1 MKVRWLQ
8 AARKPSHSSLQPLQ
22 QEVSDTK
29 IWRRYIRLC
38 WFLLLVYPLLTHLIS
53 TNVTTSNTS
62 DLLNVLTKGV
72 SKITLDNG
80 LTILLK
86 EVHTAPVVSVQ
97 VWYRV
102 GSRNETPGLS
112 GITHQLEHLM
122 FKGTQSRPVQ
132 FGKLFSALGSA
143 SNAFTSYDMTAY
155 YGTVGSDK
163 LEALLILEADR
174 MQNVALTTEHLASEK
189 RVVISELQGYEN
201 SPDYRLSN
209 AVMQRAFP
217 ESNYGLPV
225 GGNKADVEQ
234 FTLAQVQDYYQ
245 TYYQP
250 SNATLVITGDFD
262 QGTVLEQIRTYFGPI
277 PSSPVS
283 TAPAPLSV
291 VTQTSLAA
299 PIVLKEPGSAPL
311 LDAVYPIPD
320 AQHLDIPALEILDSI
335 LSAGRNSR
343 FYPALIES
351 GLATQAHAY
360 VASLMDG
367 GWYNIS
373 VTAAVGQLPEIDQVV
388 ELTLEKLRNQP
399 ITLEEL
405 ERAKTQVKAGFIL
418 SNREIENQ
426 ASQLA
431 YNQTITEDH
440 CFSDRYLSGIEA
452 VTPADVQRVAQTYLT
467 PTQKTVGY
475 FEPTQWQG
483 QSVAAGIPATQTA
496 EDFTPS
502 EPVDPA
508 QVAKYLP
515 EWSPSSGSDSQALP
529 ERWVME
535 NGLTV
540 LLLADPSTP
549 TVTLSGHIRA
559 GNEWDYLTLGGVASM
574 TADNL
579 MSGTQTKTDLA
590 IASTLEDRGASL
602 DFLSLREGVDIS
614 GYALSPDLPV
624 VLETLADVLQNAT
637 FPQPLLDLSRQ
648 RLLTHLQLEL
658 DDPGALARRTFQQKI
673 YPQDHPFQGFPT
685 ANSLKSISREG
696 ILRFYEQ
703 HYRPDN
709 MILTLLGDFE
719 VAAVRSH
726 LSRTLGQWQNSQTS
740 TQLEFPDPQLPATI
754 QRVNAPLPGKTQVV
768 TYMGY
773 PGLER
778 HHPLYYAAMLLNQI
792 IGGDTLSSRL
802 GTEIRDRQGLTYG
815 IYSYFAAGL
824 HAGPFAVQMQT
835 APEDT
840 QTAISSTLALLK
852 QVKGEG
858 ITQSELDTAQRSIL
872 NSYPVDLADPD
883 MLAQRFLMNEVLGL
897 PIEEIQQLPQ
907 RLAAVTMAE
916 VDQAIQAF
924 IHPDR
929 LVIVSAGPVE

>member
-1 MKVRWLQ
+1 M
-8 AARKPSHSSLQPLQ
+8 
-22 QEVSDTK
+22 
-29 IWRRYIRLC
+29 
-38 WFLLLVYPLLTHLIS
+38 
-53 TNVTTSNTS
+53 TTSSTS
-62 DLLNVLTKGV
+62 DLQNVLTKGV
-72 SKITLDNG
+72 SKTTLNNG
-80 LTILLK
+80 LTLLLK

-102 GSRNETPGLS
+102 GSRNETSGLN

-122 FKGTQSRPVQ
+122 FKGTQSRPIQ

-174 MQNVALTTEHLASEK
+174 MQNMALTPQNLDSEK
-189 RVVISELQGYEN
+189 RVVVSELQGYEN
-201 SPDYRLSN
+201 SPDYRLSK
-209 AVMQRAFP
+209 AVMQQAFP
-217 ESNYGLPV
+217 NSHYGVPV

-234 FTLAQVQDYYQ
+234 LTLDQVQEYYQ

-250 SNATLVITGDFD
+250 SNVTLVITGDFD
-262 QGTVLEQIRTYFGPI
+262 HRIVLEQIQTHFGQI
-277 PSSPVS
+277 PSSPVN
-283 TAPAPLSV
+283 TAPTPLPMDPKARPAP
-291 VTQTSLAA
+291 

-320 AQHLDIPALEILDSI
+320 AQHPDIPALEILDSI

-351 GLATQAHAY
+351 GLATHAHAY

-373 VTAAVGQLPEIDQVV
+373 VTAATGQLTEIDQVV
-388 ELTLEKLRNQP
+388 ESTLEQLRRQT

-431 YNQTITEDH
+431 YNQIVTNDY
-440 CFSDRYLSGIEA
+440 CFSDRYLRGIEA

-467 PTQKTVGY
+467 PTQKTVGF
-475 FEPTQWQG
+475 FEPTQLEG
-483 QSVAAGIPATQTA
+483 PPMAAGLPATQTA
-496 EDFTPS
+496 ENFTPS
-502 EPVDPA
+502 EPVDPVE
-508 QVAKYLP
+508 VANYLP
-515 EWSPSSGSDSQALP
+515 NLAASAPSDMQSLP
-529 ERWVME
+529 ERWVLE

-540 LLLADPSTP
+540 LLLADHSTP
-549 TVTLSGHIRA
+549 TVTLSGYIGA
-559 GNEWDYLTLGGVASM
+559 GNEWDYLTLGGVASL

-579 MSGTQTKTDLA
+579 MSGTTDKDDLA
-590 IASTLEDRGASL
+590 IAKTLEDRGASL
-602 DFLSLREGVDIS
+602 DFLSLREGVDVS
-614 GYALSPDLPV
+614 GYALSPDLPI

-637 FPQPLLDLSRQ
+637 FPQQQLDLSRQ
-648 RLLTHLQLEL
+648 RMLTHLQLEL

-673 YPQDHPFQGFPT
+673 YAQDHPFHGFPT
-685 ANSLKSISREG
+685 ANSLKNISQEG

-709 MILTLLGDFE
+709 MILTLVGDFK
-719 VAAVRSH
+719 VAEVRSH
-726 LSRTLGQWQNSQTS
+726 LSRTLGQWQNPRSALPLDFS
-740 TQLEFPDPQLPATI
+740 EPQLPPTI
-754 QRVNAPLPGKTQVV
+754 QRVNQALPGKTQVV

-773 PGLER
+773 PGIER

-802 GTEIRDRQGLTYG
+802 GTEIRDRKGLTYG
-815 IYSYFAAGL
+815 IYSYFAAGI

-852 QVKGEG
+852 QVKAEG
-858 ITQSELDTAQRSIL
+858 ITPFELETAQRSIL

-883 MLAQRFLMNEVLGL
+883 HLAQRLLMNEVLGL
-897 PIEEIQQLPQ
+897 PLEDIQQLPHHI
-907 RLAAVTMAE
+907 AAVNMAE

-924 IHPDR
+924 IHPER
-929 LVIVSAGPVE
+929 VVIVSVGPVE

>member
-1 MKVRWLQ
+1 MTI
-8 AARKPSHSSLQPLQ
+8 SSTP
-22 QEVSDTK
+22 
-29 IWRRYIRLC
+29 
-38 WFLLLVYPLLTHLIS
+38 
-53 TNVTTSNTS
+53 
-62 DLLNVLTKGV
+62 DLRHVLTKDV
-72 SKITLDNG
+72 NKTILENG

-102 GSRNETPGLS
+102 GSRNEALGLN

-122 FKGTQSRPVQ
+122 FKGTHSRPVQ

-163 LEALLILEADR
+163 LETLLILEADR
-174 MQNVALTTEHLASEK
+174 MQNVALTAEHLASEK

-201 SPDYRLSN
+201 SPDYRLSK
-209 AVMQRAFP
+209 AVMQQAFP
-217 ESNYGLPV
+217 ESNYGLSV
-225 GGNKADVEQ
+225 GGNKSDVEQ
-234 FTLAQVQDYYQ
+234 FTLDQVQEYYQ

-262 QGTVLEQIRTYFGPI
+262 ESTVLEQIQTYFGPI
-277 PSSPVS
+277 PSHPVA
-283 TAPAPLSV
+283 TAPAPMSV
-291 VTQTSLAA
+291 VKKTA
-299 PIVLKEPGSAPL
+299 PSAPLVLKEPGSAPL

-320 AQHLDIPALEILDSI
+320 AQHTDIPALEILDSI

-351 GLATQAHAY
+351 GLATNAHAY

-373 VTAAVGQLPEIDQVV
+373 VTAAAGELSEIDQVV
-388 ELTLEKLRNQP
+388 EATLEQLRSQP

-431 YNQTITEDH
+431 YNQIVTNDH
-440 CFSDRYLSGIEA
+440 CFSDNYLRGIEA

-467 PTQKTVGY
+467 PTQRTVGL
-475 FEPTQWQG
+475 FEPTQLEG
-483 QSVAAGIPATQTA
+483 QPMPAGIPATQTA
-496 EDFTPS
+496 ENFTPH

-515 EWSPSSGSDSQALP
+515 DLATSAGSETQSLP
-529 ERWVME
+529 ERWVLE

-540 LLLADPSTP
+540 LLLEDHSTP

-559 GNEWDYLTLGGVASM
+559 GNQWDYLTLGGVASM

-579 MSGTQTKTDLA
+579 MSGTTSKDDLA
-590 IASTLEDRGASL
+590 IAKALENRGASL
-602 DFLSLREGVDIS
+602 DFLSLREGVDVS

-624 VLETLADVLQNAT
+624 VLETLADVLQHAT
-637 FPQPLLDLSRQ
+637 FPKQLLDLSRQ
-648 RLLTHLQLEL
+648 RMLTHLQLEL

-673 YPQDHPFQGFPT
+673 YAQDHPFHGFPT
-685 ANSLKSISREG
+685 ANSLKNISREG

-709 MILTLLGDFE
+709 MILTLVGDFE
-719 VAAVRSH
+719 GAELRSH
-726 LSRTLGQWQNSQTS
+726 LNHTLGQWQNPRSS
-740 TQLEFPDPQLPATI
+740 TPLNFPEPQMPPTI

-773 PGLER
+773 PGIER
-778 HHPLYYAAMLLNQI
+778 HHSLYYAAMLLNQI

-802 GTEIRDRQGLTYG
+802 GTEIRDRKGLTYG

-824 HAGPFAVQMQT
+824 NAGPFAVQMQT
-835 APEDT
+835 SSEDT

-852 QVKGEG
+852 QVKAEG
-858 ITQSELDTAQRSIL
+858 ITQSELETAQRSIL
-872 NSYPVDLADPD
+872 NSYPVDLADLD
-883 MLAQRFLMNEVLGL
+883 ILAQRFLMNEVLGL
-897 PIEEIQQLPQ
+897 PIEEIRHLPQ
-907 RLAAVTMAE
+907 RIGAVTMAE
-916 VDQAIQAF
+916 INQAIEAC

-929 LVIVSAGPVE
+929 MVIVSAGPVDAIRS

>member
-1 MKVRWLQ
+1 MT
-8 AARKPSHSSLQPLQ
+8 SSGTP
-22 QEVSDTK
+22 
-29 IWRRYIRLC
+29 
-38 WFLLLVYPLLTHLIS
+38 
-53 TNVTTSNTS
+53 

-72 SKITLDNG
+72 SKTTLDNG
-80 LTILLK
+80 LTLLLK

-102 GSRNETPGLS
+102 GSRNEASGLS

-122 FKGTQSRPVQ
+122 FKGTHTRPVQ

-163 LEALLILEADR
+163 LETLLILEADR
-174 MQNVALTTEHLASEK
+174 MQNVALTAERLASEK

-201 SPDYRLSN
+201 SPDYRLSK
-209 AVMQRAFP
+209 AVMQQAFP
-217 ESNYGLPV
+217 ESSYGLPV
-225 GGNKADVEQ
+225 GGNKSDVEQ
-234 FTLAQVQDYYQ
+234 FTLAQVQEYYQ

-250 SNATLVITGDFD
+250 SNATLAITGDFD
-262 QGTVLEQIRTYFGPI
+262 SSTVLAKIQTYFGAI
-277 PSSPVS
+277 PSKPVT
-283 TAPAPLSV
+283 TAPEPVPV
-291 VTQTSLAA
+291 VTKAVPSA
-299 PIVLKEPGSAPL
+299 PIVLQEPGSAPL
-311 LDAVYPIPD
+311 LDMVYPIPD
-320 AQHLDIPALEILDSI
+320 AQHPDIPALEILDSI

-351 GLATQAHAY
+351 GLATNAHAY

-373 VTAAVGQLPEIDQVV
+373 VTAAAGDIAEIEQVV
-388 ELTLEKLRNQP
+388 ESTLEQLRHQP

-405 ERAKTQVKAGFIL
+405 ERAKTQLKAGFIL

-431 YNQTITEDH
+431 YNQIVTNDH

-467 PTQKTVGY
+467 STQRTVGF
-475 FEPTQWQG
+475 FEPTQLEG
-483 QSVAAGIPATQTA
+483 QPLAAGVPATQTA

-508 QVAKYLP
+508 EVAKYLP
-515 EWSPSSGSDSQALP
+515 DLATSAGSDTQALP
-529 ERWVME
+529 ERWVLE

-540 LLLADPSTP
+540 LFLADHSTP

-579 MSGTQTKTDLA
+579 MSGTTRNDDLA
-590 IASTLEDRGASL
+590 IAKALEDRGASL
-602 DFLSLREGVDIS
+602 DFLSLREGVDVS
-614 GYALSPDLPV
+614 GYALSPDLPI

-637 FPQPLLDLSRQ
+637 FPQQQLELSRQ
-648 RLLTHLQLEL
+648 RMLMHLQLEL

-673 YPQDHPFQGFPT
+673 YAQNHPFHGFPT
-685 ANSLKSISREG
+685 ANSLKNVSREG
-696 ILRFYEQ
+696 IVRFYEQ

-709 MILTLLGDFE
+709 MILTLVGDFE
-719 VAAVRSH
+719 VAKLRSH
-726 LSRTLGQWQNSQTS
+726 LSQTLGTWQNPQPSL
-740 TQLEFPDPQLPATI
+740 QLGFPKPQMPQTI
-754 QRVNAPLPGKTQVV
+754 QRVNQSLPGKTQVV
-768 TYMGY
+768 TYLGY
-773 PGLER
+773 PGMER
-778 HHPLYYAAMLLNQI
+778 HHPLFYAAMLLNQI

-802 GTEIRDRQGLTYG
+802 GTEIRDRKGLTYG

-824 HAGPFAVQMQT
+824 HEGPFAVQMQT

-840 QTAISSTLALLK
+840 QTAISSILALLK
-852 QVKGEG
+852 QVKAEG
-858 ITQSELDTAQRSIL
+858 ITQFELDTAQRSIL

-883 MLAQRFLMNEVLGL
+883 ILAQRFLMNEVLGL

-907 RLAAVTMAE
+907 RIADVTMAE
-916 VDQAIQAF
+916 VNQAIQSF

-929 LVIVSAGPVE
+929 VVIVSAGPVE

>member
-1 MKVRWLQ
+1 M
-8 AARKPSHSSLQPLQ
+8 
-22 QEVSDTK
+22 
-29 IWRRYIRLC
+29 
-38 WFLLLVYPLLTHLIS
+38 
-53 TNVTTSNTS
+53 TTSSYTP
-62 DLLNVLTKGV
+62 DLLNVLTKDV
-72 SKITLDNG
+72 SKTTLDNG

-102 GSRNETPGLS
+102 GSRNEASGLS

-132 FGKLFSALGSA
+132 FGKLFSAIGSA

-163 LEALLILEADR
+163 LETLLILEADR
-174 MQNVALTTEHLASEK
+174 MQNVALTAEHLASEK

-201 SPDYRLSN
+201 SPDYRLSK
-209 AVMQRAFP
+209 AVMQQAFP

-225 GGNKADVEQ
+225 GGSKADVEQ
-234 FTLAQVQDYYQ
+234 FTLTQVQEYYQ

-262 QGTVLEQIRTYFGPI
+262 KGAVLAQIQTCFGNI
-277 PSSPVS
+277 PSSPVGTS
-283 TAPAPLSV
+283 AVSEPV
-291 VTQTSLAA
+291 VTQANTAS
-299 PIVLKEPGSAPL
+299 PILLKEPGSAAL

-320 AQHLDIPALEILDSI
+320 AQHPDIPALEILDSI

-343 FYPALIES
+343 FYPTLIES
-351 GLATQAHAY
+351 GLATNAHAY
-360 VASLMDG
+360 VAALMDG

-373 VTAAVGQLPEIDQVV
+373 VTAAAGQLAEIDQVV
-388 ELTLEKLRNQP
+388 ESTLEQLRSQP
-399 ITLEEL
+399 ITTEEL

-431 YNQTITEDH
+431 YNQIVTNDH

-467 PTQKTVGY
+467 SAQRTIGF
-475 FEPTQWQG
+475 FEPTQLEG
-483 QSVAAGIPATQTA
+483 QPVAAGVPATQTA

-515 EWSPSSGSDSQALP
+515 DLSTSASSETQSLP
-529 ERWVME
+529 ERVILE

-540 LLLADPSTP
+540 LLLADHSTP
-549 TVTLSGHIRA
+549 TVTLSGYIQA

-579 MSGTQTKTDLA
+579 MSGTKSKDDLA
-590 IASTLEDRGASL
+590 IARALEDRGASL
-602 DFLSLREGVDIS
+602 DFLSLREGVDVS

-624 VLETLADVLQNAT
+624 VLETLADVLQHAT
-637 FPQPLLDLSRQ
+637 FPQQQLDLSRQ
-648 RLLTHLQLEL
+648 RMLTHLQLEL

-673 YPQDHPFQGFPT
+673 YAQNHPFHGFPT
-685 ANSLKSISREG
+685 ANSLKNISREG

-703 HYRPDN
+703 HYRPNN
-709 MILTLLGDFE
+709 MILTLVGDFDE
-719 VAAVRSH
+719 VNVRSQ
-726 LSRTLGQWQNSQTS
+726 LSHTLGQWQHLQSS
-740 TQLEFPDPQLPATI
+740 TQLDFPEPQLPQFI
-754 QRVNAPLPGKTQVV
+754 QRVSAPLPGKTQVV

-773 PGLER
+773 PGIER

-802 GTEIRDRQGLTYG
+802 GTEIRDRKGLTYG

-852 QVKGEG
+852 QVKAEG
-858 ITQSELDTAQRSIL
+858 ISQSELETAQRSIL

-897 PIEEIQQLPQ
+897 PIEEIRQLPQ
-907 RLAAVTMAE
+907 KIGAVTMAE
-916 VDQAIQAF
+916 INQAIAAF

-929 LVIVSAGPVE
+929 VVIVSAGPVEIA